1 MRIEKTVET
10 SCAPVAKGG
19 RLAREGDTSFFTDS
33 LVVWHCIIHREESG
47 IKLFDEVFNYRVGR
61 IDVAFVPV

>member
-19 RLAREGDTSFFTDS
+19 RLAREGDTSFFNG
-33 LVVWHCIIHREESG
+33 LIG
-47 IKLFDEVFNYRVGR
+47 G
-61 IDVAFVPV
+61 VALHHPS